1 MMIALLWTLVV
12 SLFAGAGDV
21 DIVSADEDVNSDAG
35 AGSSVTLIDTYPIEE
50 ELFVQGLEIDDNG
63 RVLLSTGLYGDS
75 RIGYLDVEEGTF
87 DEVDRLD
94 SEYFGE
100 GVTVTPSG
108 VMQLTWKEETLF
120 VRDVESLEVVDTV
133 SYEGE
138 GWGLAYDEHADGVWM
153 SDGSN
158 TIKLR
163 DLDTFDVLDEIETEY
178 ENINELEFVDG
189 FLYANIWLSYDLI
202 KIDVSQGEVVEVYD
216 LEEIVY
222 SIDMDEDKL
231 AQMDTLNGI
240 AHIED
245 DEFYLAGKN
254 YPNLY
259 RVRIE

>member
-1 MMIALLWTLVV
+1 MIDLLWTLVV

-75 RIGYLDVEEGTF
+75 RIGYLDVDSGTF
-87 DEVDRLD
+87 EEVDRLD
-94 SEYFGE
+94 SDYFGE
-100 GVTVTPSG
+100 GVTVTPDG

-120 VRDVESLEVVDTV
+120 LRDNESLEVIDTV

-138 GWGLAYDEHADGVWM
+138 GWGLAYDADADGVWL

-158 TIKLR
+158 TVTLR
-163 DLDTFDVLDEIETEY
+163 SMDSFEVVDEIETEF

-202 KIDVSQGEVVEVYD
+202 KIDVSSGEVVAVYD

-222 SIDMDEDKL
+222 SADMDDDEI

-245 DEFYLAGKN
+245 DKFYLAGKN
-254 YPNLY
+254 YPYLY
-259 RVRIE
+259 RVKIE